1 VLYLDVALFD
11 VYVGLAVLAHRTE
24 LHQVAVWYVLV
35 YGEEHVQVADNVVVL
50 GVDGMAPVD
59 HGVGSGPLLGE
70 VHYGL
75 GLVTLYD
82 VGDEL
87 PVQ

>member
-1 VLYLDVALFD
+1 MLGWPYSPIVWHI
-11 VYVGLAVLAHRTE
+11 LA
-24 LHQVAVWYVLV
+24 
-35 YGEEHVQVADNVVVL
+35 YGEEYVQVADNVVVL